1 MTWPCS
7 ENPTEPFI
15 WISFVLFSI
24 GLKIVENDSNSD
36 DDDDDWI
43 RVRNIRD
50 RQRRKEIKNRQPD
63 SIHTARYKRSKIEL
77 RIHCY
82 IIRVHSVNDDL
93 VF

>member
-36 DDDDDWI
+36 DDDDDDDWI
-43 RVRNIRD
+43 GVRNIRD
-50 RQRRKEIKNRQPD
+50 RQRRKDEF
-63 SIHTARYKRSKIEL
+63 SKYPKPEE
-77 RIHCY
+77 
-82 IIRVHSVNDDL
+82 
-93 VF
+93 

>member
-36 DDDDDWI
+36 DDDDWI

-50 RQRRKEIKNRQPD
+50 RQRRKDEF
-63 SIHTARYKRSKIEL
+63 SKYPKPEE
-77 RIHCY
+77 
-82 IIRVHSVNDDL
+82 
-93 VF
+93 